1 MKKLLSFIFMLMLA
15 LTLVGC
21 EEEET
26 TKYKVLLP
34 SGTPLMAIGNLL
46 DDETF
51 DFTVV
56 NGQDSLM
63 EGFTQG
69 EYDMIIAPLNLGTKL
84 YINQK
89 SVYKMKAV
97 ITTNNTYIISK
108 NPINSIEEINGKKLL
123 AFGNGS
129 TPSLAL
135 NAIIDYKKL
144 ENVEVEYRSSAS
156 DVALEYTSANTEFDY
171 FLSAEPNITTL
182 KNKTQKEIYTLSL
195 ADVLK
200 DEVSVLIQ
208 ACLFINPNS
217 DVSEK
222 AIKKIENNI
231 KSMNENP
238 AEYAESVKEKNNFFT
253 NLGKE
258 IIEKAIP
265 NCNITYLSSKEHKE
279 EISEYYAL
287 LNKYQPAVLEG
298 ATPDEDF
305 FI

>member
-1 MKKLLSFIFMLMLA
+1 MKKILSFIFILISMLVLA
-15 LTLVGC
+15 GC
-21 EEEET
+21 GEEET

-46 DDETF
+46 DDENF
-51 DFTVV
+51 DFTIV
-56 NGQDSLM
+56 NGQDPLM
-63 EGFTQG
+63 EGFTKE

-84 YINQK
+84 YIANK
-89 SVYKMKAV
+89 SVYKMKAI

-108 NPINSIEEINGKKLL
+108 EPINSIEDINEKKVLG
-123 AFGNGS
+123 FGNGS

-144 ENVEVEYRSSAS
+144 NVSVEYRSSAS

-217 DVSEK
+217 NVSEK
-222 AIKKIENNI
+222 AIAKIENNI
-231 KSMNENP
+231 SKMNEKP
-238 AEYAESVKEKNNFFT
+238 AEYAASVEKKNNFFT

-258 IIEKAIP
+258 VIEKAIP
-265 NCNITYLSSKEHKE
+265 NCNITYLSSKEHQK

-287 LNKYQPAVLEG
+287 LNKFQAAVLNG